1 MVEFELYGLND
12 RQLVLADMIWAC
24 EDKARVDQFIK
35 ALPTEE
41 LRNEAL
47 AIVDLMVMAVVEQC
61 YDGIS
66 DNLDEAKEVLD
77 KIKK

>member
-12 RQLVLADMIWAC
+12 RQLVLADIIWAC
-24 EDKARVDQFIK
+24 EDKARVDRLIK

-61 YDGIS
+61 YDGITEEFP
-66 DNLDEAKEVLD
+66 EAQQLIQKVS
-77 KIKK
+77 K